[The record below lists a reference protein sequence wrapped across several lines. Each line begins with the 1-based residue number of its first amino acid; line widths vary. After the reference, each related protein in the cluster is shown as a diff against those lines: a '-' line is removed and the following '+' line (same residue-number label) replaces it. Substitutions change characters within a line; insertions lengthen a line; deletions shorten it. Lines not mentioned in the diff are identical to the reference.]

1 MAHNPTD
8 PVPAPADLYYQLDRG
23 DVAALVPWECRT
35 ILEVGSGFGLLG
47 RTLIARQSCTV
58 DGVEINPQATAHL
71 AGVYRKF
78 WIGDVAR
85 VAMDGAMPDYD
96 CLLFPDVLE
105 HLVDP
110 WATLE
115 RFCSVLRPG
124 GVVVASIPNVRN
136 LALLYRLIVQGTWE
150 YEASG
155 LLDRGHLR
163 FFTRKSIVEMF
174 ARSGL
179 KIEVWH
185 CNRDRYAGIR
195 RAVAWPAK
203 LLVPDIDVCQYLVR
217 ARKS

>member
-1 MAHNPTD
+1 MRSNSKSSVAS
-8 PVPAPADLYYQLDRG
+8 PADQYFQLNRG
-23 DVAALVPWECRT
+23 DVAALVPRECRA
-35 ILEVGSGFGLLG
+35 ILEVGSGFGSLG
-47 RTLIARQSCTV
+47 RALIARQFCTV
-58 DGVEINPQATAHL
+58 DGVELNPDAAVHL
-71 AGVYRKF
+71 DGVYRRF
-78 WIGDVAR
+78 WIGDVER
-85 VAMDGAMPDYD
+85 VEMEGAMQDYD

-110 WATLE
+110 WATLD
-115 RFCSVLRPG
+115 RFCRMLRPG

-136 LALLYRLIVQGTWE
+136 LALLYRLIVLGTWE

-163 FFTRKSIVEMF
+163 FFTRKSIIEMF

-179 KIEVWH
+179 EIEAWH
-185 CNRDRYAGIR
+185 RNRDRYAGIR
-195 RAVAWPAK
+195 CAVAWPAK

>member
-1 MAHNPTD
+1 MTANPKSAASNPD
-8 PVPAPADLYYQLDRG
+8 GQYFQLERG
-23 DVAALVPWECRT
+23 DVAALVPRECRT
-35 ILEVGSGFGLLG
+35 ILEVGSGFGSLG
-47 RTLIARQSCTV
+47 RVLMARQSCTV
-58 DGVEINPQATAHL
+58 DGVEINPDAAVHL
-71 AGVYRKF
+71 EGAYRRF
-78 WIGDVAR
+78 WIGDVER
-85 VAMDGAMPDYD
+85 VEMAGAMPDYD

-110 WATLE
+110 WATVE
-115 RFCSVLRPG
+115 RFCRVLRPG

-136 LALLYRLIVQGTWE
+136 LALLYRLIVLGTWE

-163 FFTRKSIVEMF
+163 FFTRKSIAEMF

-179 KIEVWH
+179 EIELWH

-195 RAVAWPAK
+195 RVGAWPAT

>member
-1 MAHNPTD
+1 MSDAKEAGASPTD
-8 PVPAPADLYYQLDRG
+8 QYFQLDRE
-23 DVAALVPWECRT
+23 DVEALVPRDCRT
-35 ILEVGSGFGLLG
+35 ILEVGSGFGSLG
-47 RTLIARQSCTV
+47 RALAARQSCTV
-58 DGVEINPQATAHL
+58 DGVEINPDAAARL
-71 AGVYRKF
+71 AGTYRRF
-78 WIGDVAR
+78 WIGDVER
-85 VAMDGAMPDYD
+85 VELEGAGSDYD

-110 WATLE
+110 WATLD
-115 RFCSVLRPG
+115 RLCKMLQPG

-136 LALLYRLIVQGTWE
+136 LALLYRLIVLGRWE

-163 FFTRKSIVEMF
+163 FFTRKSIGEMF

-179 KIEVWH
+179 DIEVWH
-185 CNRDRYAGIR
+185 CNRDCYTGIR

-217 ARKS
+217 AKKL

>member
-1 MAHNPTD
+1 MTANPQS
-8 PVPAPADLYYQLDRG
+8 AGSHSADQYFQLDRG
-23 DVAALVPWECRT
+23 DVAALVPKDCRT
-35 ILEVGSGFGLLG
+35 ILEIGSGFGSLG
-47 RTLIARQSCTV
+47 RALIARQACAI
-58 DGVEINPQATAHL
+58 DGIEINPAAAVHL
-71 AGVYRKF
+71 EGVYRRF
-78 WIGDVAR
+78 WIGDVER
-85 VAMDGAMPDYD
+85 VELEGAVSGYD

-110 WATLE
+110 WAMLD
-115 RFCSVLRPG
+115 RFCNMLRPG
-124 GVVVASIPNVRN
+124 GIVVASIPNVRN
-136 LALLYRLIVQGTWE
+136 LALLYRLIVLGTWE

-163 FFTRKSIVEMF
+163 FFTRKSIDGMF

-179 KIEVWH
+179 EIELWH

-217 ARKS
+217 ARKP